1 MNVDLTKI
9 PPTMREIPHWL
20 VWRIETDKKGRPT
33 KVPYIA
39 GSRRHASS
47 IDPDTWTSLE
57 EAIAGAAGADGI
69 GFAIQDSGVVFIDL
83 DHCIANGE
91 IATWAKQIVD
101 ELASFT
107 EVSPSGTGLH
117 IYTAGNLPSGPR
129 VKELDDGARVEFYDA
144 GRYTTVSTVHLKDT
158 PDDIVACPRLAEI
171 YERVIARAPRAP
183 SVPTPQAIDER
194 RAHAVSSTID
204 AQNWMRRFG
213 IEVLNSGP
221 YGDGTKYVIAC
232 PGSHGDYDPRDGK
245 AFIIQFASGGLSAGC
260 MHSSCSLSNQGGSN
274 RWTDLRSM
282 FEPRVRLDAAG
293 NYTPHSRTAPA
304 PAPRPVLVENLDADP
319 APDPRPVAPPK
330 EAVPYPQF
338 PLWVAEGTSIGE
350 GLVKPEC
357 AANSKFEQF
366 LFMAALTFQ
375 MNYLALKVRFEH
387 APCNMTL
394 FLGMIS
400 PPDTLKSACVN
411 LAADYMFQANAGL
424 SFRKALKAEDV
435 RDRSILFASPG
446 SPEGVLL
453 RMSEIEAARAV
464 MVYDELKHLVA
475 KAKIESSSMEST
487 LLAMYESGNLGA
499 SVKREK
505 ENFAFNAGRYSFSL
519 IWCTTSD
526 DFLKLWAR
534 LAGDSDGLNS
544 RMFFLPAPE
553 QPKKLTTYREVDH
566 RDAAK
571 TTEDYLALGIRRRV
585 FKVENLGLWDE
596 ARETKRMSN
605 RSVNL
610 AEKFAL
616 ALAVDLG
623 RVLVDEDCQ
632 RRGLALASYRDEAAK
647 WLDPFQA
654 ENPQADLE
662 ERIRRT
668 LTKHGGIMRLRELER
683 DLHSNRYGVFSW
695 WRALNGMAGHGLI
708 GFDPETARPRCVWLG
723 TQEDD

>member
-1 MNVDLTKI
+1 MNVDLEKI

-47 IDPDTWTSLE
+47 IDPHTWTSLE

-117 IYTAGNLPSGPR
+117 VYTAGNLPSGPR
-129 VKELDDGARVEFYDA
+129 VKELDDGARVEFYDG
-144 GRYTTVSTVHLKDT
+144 GRYTTVSTVHLKGT
-158 PDDIVACPRLAEI
+158 PHDIVACPRLAEI
-171 YERVIARAPRAP
+171 YKRVIAREPRAP
-183 SVPTPQAIDER
+183 RVPQAIDQS
-194 RAHAVSSTID
+194 RAHAVPSTID
-204 AQNWMRRFG
+204 AENWMRRFG

-282 FEPRVRLDAAG
+282 FEPRVRLNAAG
-293 NYTPHSRTAPA
+293 NYTPHSRTATA
-304 PAPRPVLVENLDADP
+304 PAHRPVLVENQDADP

-330 EAVPYPQF
+330 DAVPYPQF
-338 PLWVAEGTSIGE
+338 PLWVMEGTSIGE

-357 AANSKFEQF
+357 AINSKTEQF
-366 LFMAALTFQ
+366 LFMAALAFE
-375 MNYLALKVRFEH
+375 MNFLAMKVRFEH

-394 FLGMIS
+394 FLGLIS
-400 PPDTLKSACVN
+400 PPDTLKSASVN
-411 LAADYMFQANAGL
+411 LAADYLFQANAGL
-424 SFRKALKAEDV
+424 SFRKALKTEDV
-435 RDRSILFASPG
+435 RGRSILFASPG

-453 RMSEIEAARAV
+453 RMEEIAATRAV

-487 LLAMYESGNLGA
+487 LLNMYESGNLGNT
-499 SVKREK
+499 VKRAN
-505 ENFAFNAGRYSFSL
+505 ENCSFNSGKYSFSL
-519 IWCTTSD
+519 IWCTTTD

-534 LAGDSDGLNS
+534 LAGDLDGLNS
-544 RMFFLPAPE
+544 RTFFLPAAE
-553 QPKKLTTYREVDH
+553 QPKPMTTYREVDH
-566 RDAAK
+566 RTAAK
-571 TTEDYLALGIRRRV
+571 TTEDHLDIGVRRGT
-585 FKVENLGLWDE
+585 FKVENLGLWDD
-596 ARETKRMSN
+596 ARKRMSN

-610 AEKFAL
+610 AEKFSL

-623 RVLVDEDCQ
+623 REFVDEDCQ
-632 RRGLALASYRDEAAK
+632 QRGLALATYRDAAER
-647 WLDPFQA
+647 WLDPFSA
-654 ENPQADLE
+654 ENSQADLE
-662 ERIRRT
+662 ERIKRALSKRE
-668 LTKHGGIMRLRELER
+668 GIMRLVELER
-683 DLHSNRYGVFSW
+683 TLHYSRYGLFAW
-695 WRALNGMAGHGLI
+695 WRALNGMSVHGLI
-708 GFDPETARPRCVWLG
+708 GFDPETARPRMVWLRP
-723 TQEDD
+723 QEDD